1 MDAKEPSD
9 TATGGDTDLTS
20 AAPHFTG
27 DVSGFSS
34 MLLDLAPSANA
45 DEAQQRITLLERLTA
60 TIAAVQAGEAVALHA
75 HRVAEDTA
83 NQVPVHKRGTY
94 AGHEVAYAKNTAP
107 ASGRRFLS
115 TAHALVDDL
124 PHTFAALA
132 RGDIPQSRARTVAE
146 RTAGLTHEQRVRI
159 DDELKERLTHTGNRR
174 LSREVRAL
182 AYQARADDDPAFEWE
197 SSTVAVDDRH
207 VSFADLEDGM
217 ARISAVLP
225 LVEGVAVVDHLQRS
239 ALSRLA
245 DGEAAGR
252 TEKQLMADLF
262 VERLTGQGTADDV
275 PVEVAVVIEA
285 ESLFS
290 DGRVPAWLPGFGPL
304 PAKTA
309 REFLVASDAQTFLRR
324 VFTSPRT
331 GQLVGMDSKSRKFTG
346 QLRKMV
352 IFRDDVC
359 RSPGCDAPIKHVDH
373 AQAVAAGGT
382 TEWENASGLCA
393 ACNYA
398 KEKAGWRHEA
408 TPETLIVTTPT
419 GKSYRTDTPPL
430 VTKLRARGRST
441 PSNRDGPPRRPGGEV
456 LTFEVMPIRPDSDDA
471 QPPSTVESIYRERV
485 LRDTG

>member
-1 MDAKEPSD
+1 MDAKDD
-9 TATGGDTDLTS
+9 TAVPGDGESDLS
-20 AAPHFTG
+20 FAAPKFAGVVRDFT
-27 DVSGFSS
+27 S
-34 MLLDLAPSANA
+34 MLLDLASSANA
-45 DEAQQRITLLERLTA
+45 CEAQDRIRLLERLTA
-60 TIAAVQAGEAVALHA
+60 TIAAVQASEAVALHA
-75 HRVAEDTA
+75 HRGAEDTV
-83 NQVPVHKRGTY
+83 NEVPASKRGTY
-94 AGHEVAYAKNTAP
+94 AGHEVAYANNTAP

-159 DDELKERLTHTGNRR
+159 DDELKDRLTHTGNRR

-182 AYQARADDDPAFEWE
+182 AYEARVDDDPAYEWE
-197 SSTVAVDDRH
+197 SSNVAVADRH

-217 ARISAVLP
+217 ARVSAVLP
-225 LVEGVAVVDHLQRS
+225 MIEGVAVVDHLQRS

-309 REFLVASDAQTFLRR
+309 REFLAASDAQTFLRR

-419 GKSYRTDTPPL
+419 GKSYRADTPPL
-430 VTKLRARGRST
+430 VTKLRGRGRST

-471 QPPSTVESIYRERV
+471 QPPSTVESVYRERV